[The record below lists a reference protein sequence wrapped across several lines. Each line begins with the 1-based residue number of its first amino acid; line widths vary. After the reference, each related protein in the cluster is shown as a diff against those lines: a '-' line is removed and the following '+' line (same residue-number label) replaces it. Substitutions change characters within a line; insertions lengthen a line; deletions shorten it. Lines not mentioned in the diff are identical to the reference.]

1 MRSKSNG
8 ILAGV
13 LGLLF
18 VAMPVFAHHSAA
30 AQYDMEKEVTITG
43 VLIKVEWQNPHNFYY
58 IDMKGANGEVAHWAL
73 EGAPPQKLFRA
84 GVQRSTIEGLVGST
98 VTITGHAAR
107 DGSKQMY
114 SKKMTLLPDNKD
126 IAM

>member
-18 VAMPVFAHHSAA
+18 AAMPVLAHHSAA

-43 VLIKVEWQNPHNFYY
+43 VLVKVEWQNPHNFYY
-58 IDMKGANGEVAHWAL
+58 IDMKGANGEVILWAL
-73 EGAPPQKLFRA
+73 EGAPPSKLIRA
-84 GVQRSTIEGLVGST
+84 GVQRSSLSGRNLW
-98 VTITGHAAR
+98 AAR
-107 DGSKQMY
+107 
-114 SKKMTLLPDNKD
+114 LP
-126 IAM
+126 